1 MKLVADTFTIRERV
15 FRHLF
20 LTKAMS
26 DKSNGYD
33 EIAHHF
39 IAARNSRIGPR
50 LVREW
55 SAGLKPGTTIL
66 DLACGHGV
74 PTTQALVD
82 QGFEIYGVDASPKL
96 LVEFR
101 KNFPAAHVEC
111 AGVEDSEFFGRT
123 FDAVIC
129 WGLMFLLPLE
139 TQRLVISKVA
149 RTLNPGGK
157 FLFTS
162 VKDEA
167 RWNDSLTD
175 RESYSPGAEWYRRAL
190 SEEGLLIEREDAD
203 EGENYHFF
211 TVKSL

>member
-1 MKLVADTFTIRERV
+1 
-15 FRHLF
+15 
-20 LTKAMS
+20 MS

-33 EIAHHF
+33 EISHHF

-50 LVREW
+50 MVREW
-55 SAGLKPGTTIL
+55 SAGLAPGTAIL

-74 PTTQALVD
+74 PTTQTLVD

-96 LVEFR
+96 LAEFSKR
-101 KNFPAAHVEC
+101 FPTAHAEC

-139 TQRLVISKVA
+139 TQRLVIGKVA
-149 RTLNPGGK
+149 RALNPGGK

-162 VKDEA
+162 VKDEV

-175 RESYSPGAEWYRRAL
+175 RESYSPGAAWYRSAL
-190 SEEGLLIEREDAD
+190 SEEGLVIEREDAD

-211 TVKSL
+211 AVKPL

>member
-1 MKLVADTFTIRERV
+1 MNLQ
-15 FRHLF
+15 
-20 LTKAMS
+20 

-33 EIAHHF
+33 EIAQHF

-55 SAGLKPGTTIL
+55 SAALRPGTAIL

-74 PTTQALVD
+74 PTTQTLID
-82 QGFEIYGVDASPKL
+82 QGFEIYGIDASPRL
-96 LVEFR
+96 LAEFR
-101 KNFPAAHVEC
+101 KNFPAAYAEC
-111 AGVEDSEFFGRT
+111 AAVEDSEFFGRS
-123 FDAVIC
+123 FYAVIC

-149 RTLNPGGK
+149 RALNPDGK

-167 RWNDSLTD
+167 RWNDSLTGRD
-175 RESYSPGAEWYRRAL
+175 SYSPGVEWYRRAL
-190 SEEGLLIEREDAD
+190 REEGLAIEREESD
-203 EGENYHFF
+203 EGENYNFF
-211 TVKSL
+211 VVKPA

>member
-1 MKLVADTFTIRERV
+1 MKLQ
-15 FRHLF
+15 
-20 LTKAMS
+20 

-50 LVREW
+50 LVLEW
-55 SAGLKPGTTIL
+55 SAVLPSGTAIL

-74 PTTQALVD
+74 PTTQTLVD

-96 LVEFR
+96 LAEFR
-101 KNFPAAHVEC
+101 KRFPAAHAEC
-111 AGVEDSEFFGRT
+111 AGVEDSEFFGRI

-129 WGLMFLLPLE
+129 WGLMFLLPIE

-149 RTLNPGGK
+149 RLLNPGGK

-162 VKDEA
+162 VRDEV
-167 RWNDSLTD
+167 RWNDSLTG

-190 SEEGLLIEREDAD
+190 SEQGLVIEREESD
-203 EGENYHFF
+203 EGENYNFF
-211 TVKSL
+211 VVKPA